1 VKPSFP
7 EYPAYTGFFSETFKK
22 NSQIFFKGATL
33 LFSNSV
39 TIILIIFFTSSLK
52 AQIFPDYKERI
63 LSNHPD
69 SLFQSYYSMEA
80 TEGSVDPDE
89 YYVGPGDK
97 LFISINGI
105 EEIIFSLLINQE
117 GAIYISKVGGID
129 LKNLTLTQAKDKI
142 KIAINKYYKDVEVFI
157 SLVDFRKIK
166 VSLLGNVKK
175 PAAYILPANSRLI
188 DLIVNS
194 YGLSESSNYRN
205 IAVKKRDGKIEKYDL
220 LSFLRSGDRF
230 KNPFLNEGDE
240 VIVDKVDK
248 IVSVY
253 GQIKYPGVYE
263 YLEGE
268 TVSELINLAGGF
280 LIRAKKD
287 TIEIVR
293 FTPDGKDQMSLYYS
307 FDQLVSMNVDLNFSD
322 LVLVRE
328 MPEYYID
335 KSIRIDGW
343 IMYPGYYKIIEDKTK
358 LSEIIKEAGGFR
370 KDASLTEA
378 TLTRT
383 MGTVE
388 DDPEFERLKLIL
400 RADMTDDEYDYLKSK
415 SRQRKGRVVVDFIE
429 LFEKNNLS
437 EDLILR
443 RGDIISIPEEKNYI
457 TLLGQVVNPGN
468 IYAEFSKSDLCTF
481 PAVNQKKPLMYIK
494 YLSGRKSFRS
504 RNS

>member
-1 VKPSFP
+1 
-7 EYPAYTGFFSETFKK
+7 
-22 NSQIFFKGATL
+22 
-33 LFSNSV
+33 
-39 TIILIIFFTSSLK
+39 
-52 AQIFPDYKERI
+52 
-63 LSNHPD
+63 
-69 SLFQSYYSMEA
+69 MEA

-307 FDQLVSMNVDLNFSD
+307 FDQLVSKNVDLNFSD

-468 IYAEFSKSDLCTF
+468 ITYKKEYTIEDYIELAGGFAWRALEGEVRVIKAKTGEWIDEDDVESLEPGDAIWV
-481 PAVNQKKPLMYIK
+481 PADPPGPKFWKVFETTLTILGQVATVVAATIAVIVA
-494 YLSGRKSFRS
+494 S
-504 RNS
+504 R